1 MDAKLLLHQHRGL
14 PALRVGWNMTQ
25 KVRNPLV
32 IVAVVAKPKDNVGA
46 AMEGI
51 LTETKMTVY
60 KDNWFDRIA
69 INHLSQSIQAT
80 TGIRNEKEGYD
91 SLIEAAA
98 AVSLNFNP
106 IQQQELVLQSLQK
119 AFPKPILSMIRTLL
133 PTSKFTREYFATFTT
148 FFFSWL
154 VGPCEVTLSNY
165 HVDFEKLEKAFS
177 LKIFHVK
184 ESEHQGKLEKNV
196 VHIKKCRF
204 LEGTN
209 CVGMCTNLCKM
220 PSQRFIKDSFGIPV
234 SMAKQSKST
243 ALIVPAY
250 ETECVEKGDTKV
262 QRSEPM
268 E

>member
-14 PALRVGWNMTQ
+14 PALRVGRNMTQ
-25 KVRNPLV
+25 KVRNPPV

-51 LTETKMTVY
+51 LSETKMTVY

-154 VGPCEVTLSNY
+154 VGPCEV
-165 HVDFEKLEKAFS
+165 
-177 LKIFHVK
+177 K
-184 ESEHQGKLEKNV
+184 ESEHQGKIEKNV

-234 SMAKQSKST
+234 SMVPNFEDMSCDMIYGQHPPAASDDPALKQPCYKILCNNTSC
-243 ALIVPAY
+243 L
-250 ETECVEKGDTKV
+250 
-262 QRSEPM
+262 
-268 E
+268 